1 LNNKSYKTPKNI
13 FLIFLTQMTVEKRVG
28 PQRNLCL

>member
-1 LNNKSYKTPKNI
+1 
-13 FLIFLTQMTVEKRVG
+13 MTVEKRVG